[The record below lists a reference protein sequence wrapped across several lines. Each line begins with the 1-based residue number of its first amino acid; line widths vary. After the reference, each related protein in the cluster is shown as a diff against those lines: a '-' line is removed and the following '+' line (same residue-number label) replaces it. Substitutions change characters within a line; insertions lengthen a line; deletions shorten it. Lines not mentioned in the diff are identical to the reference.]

1 MTESNEPRSEL
12 DAIDGVAAIAGTD
25 SVIGSVAA
33 GLIAAG
39 LELKKDLGLRID
51 AIPNTVV
58 LQRDRFKRV
67 CVTRGQHRKRYC
79 RKWYYSV
86 ALVRAWLIPATALR
100 FR

>member
-12 DAIDGVAAIAGTD
+12 DAIDGVAAIVGTD
-25 SVIGSVAA
+25 SLIGSV
-33 GLIAAG
+33 AAG

-67 CVTRGQHRKRYC
+67 CVARGQHRKRYC
-79 RKWYYSV
+79 RKWYCSV
-86 ALVRAWLIPATALR
+86 ALVRACLIPATELR